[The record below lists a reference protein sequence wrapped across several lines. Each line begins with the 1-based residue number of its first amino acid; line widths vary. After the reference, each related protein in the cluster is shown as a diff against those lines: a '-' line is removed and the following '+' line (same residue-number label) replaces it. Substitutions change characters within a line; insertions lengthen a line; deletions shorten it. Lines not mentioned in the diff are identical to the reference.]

1 MSVEGNRT
9 LGFVEQTAAILLG
22 LDALLSL
29 PGIKLFEAL
38 FAGLLFSDGA
48 RRRE

>member
-9 LGFVEQTAAILLG
+9 LGFVEQAAAVLLG
-22 LDALLSL
+22 LDVLLPL

-38 FAGLLFSDGA
+38 FAALLFTDGA